1 MRALEIAVVG
11 YLLVCMDFKL
21 FFSAEFS
28 GEVQENK
35 NPKFIPELQA
45 ANLQGKSSCNWC
57 LEEKLF

>member
-1 MRALEIAVVG
+1 MRALEIVVGG
-11 YLLVCMDFKL
+11 YLLVCINFTF

-45 ANLQGKSSCNWC
+45 ANLQGKSSCN
-57 LEEKLF
+57 